1 MAERTGAEA
10 GAEVVPGEREH
21 GEGDGGGAGAAP
33 VVSLGDG
40 WESDGGAGRRPEDE
54 AGRGVV
60 VAFGQTMK
68 TLRVREG
75 LEREEFGRRLGYS
88 ASTIASFEQGRRIPT
103 PRTIERADEV
113 LGAGGLL
120 CLWKEQVER
129 AQYPGFFQGMAV
141 LEKEAVELVSYDTL
155 VVKGL
160 LQTEEYMRALLGMRR
175 PVLDPETIEQRVA
188 ARLVRQEIFDR
199 WPAPLLSFVMDES
212 VLRRPYG
219 GRDVLRGQL
228 EHLLLMGQK
237 PNVVIQI
244 MPLSCEESAGVDGP
258 FTIVTRKDGK
268 KFVYAEAQG
277 TSALQ
282 TDPEQTTLTAARY
295 GIIRSQAL
303 TARESLKFIE
313 GVLGSL

>member
-1 MAERTGAEA
+1 MAERKGAVAGAEA
-10 GAEVVPGEREH
+10 VPGERGH
-21 GEGDGGGAGAAP
+21 GGAGA

-40 WESDGGAGRRPEDE
+40 WDNDDGAGRRPEDE

-88 ASTIASFEQGRRIPT
+88 ASTIASFEQGRRIPS

-129 AQYPGFFQGMAV
+129 AQYPVFFQGMAV
-141 LEKEAVELVSYDTL
+141 LEKEAVELLMYDTL
-155 VVKGL
+155 VVNGL
-160 LQTEEYMRALLGMRR
+160 LQTEEYMRALLAMRC
-175 PVLDPETIEQRVA
+175 PPLTQETTEQRVA
-188 ARLVRQEIFDR
+188 SRLVRQDVFER
-199 WPAPLLSFVMDES
+199 HPTPLLGFVMDES
-212 VLRRPYG
+212 VLRHLYG

-228 EHLLLMGQK
+228 EHLLLIGQK
-237 PNVVIQI
+237 PNVVIQV
-244 MPLSCEESAGVDGP
+244 MPTECEENAGVNGP
-258 FTIVTRKDGK
+258 FTVATRKDGK
-268 KFVYAEAQG
+268 KFVYAE
-277 TSALQ
+277 THWSSTLE
-282 TDPEQTTLTAARY
+282 TDPEQAVLAAARY

-303 TARESLKFIE
+303 SSRESLQFIE
-313 GVLGSL
+313 RLLREL

>member
-1 MAERTGAEA
+1 MAERKGAAAGAEA
-10 GAEVVPGEREH
+10 ASGEH
-21 GEGDGGGAGAAP
+21 GDRDGAGVA

-40 WESDGGAGRRPEDE
+40 WENDDGAGRRPEDE

-68 TLRVREG
+68 TLRLREG

-88 ASTIASFEQGRRIPT
+88 ASTIASFEQGRRIPS

-113 LGAGGLL
+113 LRAGGLL

-129 AQYPGFFQGMAV
+129 AQYPVFFQGMAA
-141 LEKEAVELVSYDTL
+141 LEKEAVELLSYDTL

-175 PVLDPETIEQRVA
+175 PPLDQEIIEQRVA
-188 ARLVRQEIFDR
+188 ARLARQDIFDR
-199 WPAPLLSFVMDES
+199 RPAPLLSFVMDES
-212 VLRRPYG
+212 VLRRWYG
-219 GRDVLRGQL
+219 GREVLRGQL
-228 EHLLLMGQK
+228 EQLHLIGQK
-237 PNVVIQI
+237 PNVEMQV
-244 MPLSCEESAGVDGP
+244 MPLRCEESAGVDGP
-258 FTIVTRKDGK
+258 FTVVTQKGGK
-268 KFVYAEAQG
+268 KFVYVEAQG

-282 TDPEQTTLTAARY
+282 TDPDQAALAAARY

-303 TARESLKFIE
+303 TPRESLAFIE
-313 GVLGSL
+313 GLLGEL